1 MVKDQNIAQRLK
13 ELLVSEHSNWLWSYN
28 RSKISP
34 ENVSDKLVVE
44 KYLSLG
50 DDQELDLLKQAYY
63 FNYLRHVWLAN
74 SGAENFGQNF
84 KVAKNVFHI
93 KDPDAYSR
101 RKRQE
106 RSRQLARANRA
117 NKERLKNVI
126 GI

>member
-1 MVKDQNIAQRLK
+1 MVKDPNIARYLK
-13 ELLVSEHSNWLWSYN
+13 ERLISEHLSWLWSYN
-28 RSKISP
+28 RSSISP
-34 ENVSDKLVVE
+34 ASIPDKLVVE

-50 DDQELDLLKQAYY
+50 NDQELDLLKQAYY
-63 FNYLRHVWLAN
+63 FNYLRHIWLAN

-117 NKERLKNVI
+117 NKERFKNVI